1 MPRSARI
8 TPIMTTTMPIVQRMA
23 MPVTKPITRRRIPRI
38 IMRELLAAVRYG
50 EERDSG
56 IHLGDDADGGLPS
69 AG

>member
-1 MPRSARI
+1 
-8 TPIMTTTMPIVQRMA
+8 MPIVQRMA